1 MINSINSDVKKMSM
15 RKKFFIEEINIEM
28 KEDNSKMIDSYY

>member
-1 MINSINSDVKKMSM
+1 MINSINSDVKKMFM
-15 RKKFFIEEINIEM
+15 RKKFVIEEINIEM